1 MLSMNPFVYIPKEI
15 YFHIFFLILSQ
26 FLESAEWEY
35 KSLTIRRD
43 FFINKKGR
51 TAYELISA
59 FVQ

>member
-43 FFINKKGR
+43 FF
-51 TAYELISA
+51 Y
-59 FVQ
+59 